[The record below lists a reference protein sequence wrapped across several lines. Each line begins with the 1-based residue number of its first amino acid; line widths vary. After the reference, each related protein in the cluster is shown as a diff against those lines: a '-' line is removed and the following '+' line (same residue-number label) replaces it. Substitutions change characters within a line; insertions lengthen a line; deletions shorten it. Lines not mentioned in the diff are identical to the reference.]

1 MGDERTEVAKLETKV
16 MLRRLVFATDTI
28 LAKMFLVFSVSGMLS
43 VIVVVIMMFVIV
55 MFVVVMFIVTVF
67 SVVLVMLL
75 RSGSMGRLTPS
86 VGSPLTPVDRD
97 ARWLSTGGG
106 GRINCG
112 RRSRRRGRS
121 GGRNSRG
128 SGGGGGW
135 SRSRNSGRWNR
146 GCCGISSG
154 SINNKRRRRA
164 QGYDGDER
172 RGADPVVAVRQLT
185 GNISDIQLRNSEG
198 VRTLSDAILAVVVL
212 ESVERHGNCNGM
224 IERIKALTNPRN
236 VLEKAIDT
244 GEIAH

>member
-55 MFVVVMFIVTVF
+55 MFVIVMFVVVMFIVTVF

-86 VGSPLTPVDRD
+86 VGSPLTPVGRD

-135 SRSRNSGRWNR
+135 SRSRNSGRWNWS
-146 GCCGISSG
+146 CCGISSG
-154 SINNKRRRRA
+154 SINCKRGRRA
-164 QGYDGDER
+164 QGNDGDER
-172 RGADPVVAVRQLT
+172 RGAVPFR
-185 GNISDIQLRNSEG
+185 
-198 VRTLSDAILAVVVL
+198 
-212 ESVERHGNCNGM
+212 
-224 IERIKALTNPRN
+224 
-236 VLEKAIDT
+236 
-244 GEIAH
+244 